1 MSSVITT
8 RAVLAFGL
16 RRAIM
21 WPMDFLLDRP
31 PWFVV
36 GPLIGVCL
44 VGLLALVNRR
54 LGVLGGFSAVVER
67 ATGRTD
73 ALGWRGAFLLGVI
86 GGGLLFSLLAGSFGS
101 GGGYG
106 WLSRSVDG
114 ALVGP
119 ILVVAGVL
127 IGYGAKTAGG
137 CTSGNGL
144 SGTSLGSPASFVA
157 FASFMAT
164 AVGVSLLTEALL

>member
-1 MSSVITT
+1 
-8 RAVLAFGL
+8 
-16 RRAIM
+16 
-21 WPMDFLLDRP
+21 MDVLLDRP

-36 GPLIGVCL
+36 GPLIGLCVI
-44 VGLLALVNRR
+44 GLLALVNRR

-73 ALGWRGAFLLGVI
+73 ELGWRGAFLLGVV
-86 GGGLLFSLLAGSFGS
+86 GGGLLFALLSGSFGA

-119 ILVVAGVL
+119 ILLAAGVL
-127 IGYGAKTAGG
+127 IGFGAKTAGG

-164 AVGVSLLTEALL
+164 AVGVSFAIEALL

>member
-1 MSSVITT
+1 MEAM
-8 RAVLAFGL
+8 AVF
-16 RRAIM
+16 
-21 WPMDFLLDRP
+21 LDRP

-36 GPLIGVCL
+36 GPLIGLCVIAM
-44 VGLLALVNRR
+44 LALVNRR
-54 LGVLGGFSAVVER
+54 LGVVAGFSAVVER

-73 ALGWRGAFLLGVI
+73 ALGWRGAFLFGVV
-86 GGGLLFSLLAGSFGS
+86 GGGLLFALVSGTFAS

-106 WLSRSVDG
+106 WLSRGVDG

-119 ILVVAGVL
+119 VLIAAGVL
-127 IGYGAKTAGG
+127 IGFGAKTAGG

-144 SGTSLGSPASFVA
+144 SGTALGSPASFVA

-164 AVGVSLLTEALL
+164 AVGVSFAIEALL

>member
-1 MSSVITT
+1 MDL
-8 RAVLAFGL
+8 LAE
-16 RRAIM
+16 
-21 WPMDFLLDRP
+21 RP
-31 PWFVV
+31 PWFVT
-36 GPLIGVCL
+36 GPLIGLCV

-73 ALGWRGAFLLGVI
+73 QLGWRGAFLLGVV

-101 GGGYG
+101 SGGYG
-106 WLSRSVDG
+106 WISRSVDG

-119 ILVVAGVL
+119 ILVGAGVL
-127 IGYGAKTAGG
+127 IGFGAKTAGG

-144 SGTSLGSPASFVA
+144 SGTALGSPASFVA
-157 FASFMAT
+157 FASFMST
-164 AVGVSLLTEALL
+164 AVGVSFAIEALL